1 MLSTGQINNL
11 IGVEESYQAS
21 FKLDEILYDRANSI
35 LIEP

>member
-21 FKLDEILYDRANSI
+21 LKLNEILFDRADSI
-35 LIEP
+35 LIE